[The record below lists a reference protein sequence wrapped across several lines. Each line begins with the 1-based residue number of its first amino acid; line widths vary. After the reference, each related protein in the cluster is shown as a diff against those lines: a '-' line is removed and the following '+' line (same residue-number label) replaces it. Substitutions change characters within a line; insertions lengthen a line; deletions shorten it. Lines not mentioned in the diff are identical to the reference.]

1 MGFRTLEATETLEKM
16 SSDAAFDLADEGDI
30 GGGRGVR
37 SWMMPLPTFAVVVQ
51 PVIGRQYKSILSQIY
66 HQHKR
71 RRTH

>member
-1 MGFRTLEATETLEKM
+1 MGFRTLEITETLEKM
-16 SSDAAFDLADEGDI
+16 SSDAVFDFADEGNID
-30 GGGRGVR
+30 GGRGVR

-71 RRTH
+71 RMTH